1 VSGLSAFAAVGLADL
16 VVLSVRDSVELGNL
30 AGFSVLFV
38 ALRNTCAETWE
49 LSELA
54 WAFNIESGEFKAAHW
69 EVACAHITFSCKSWR
84 NLSEVLYVLLAKA
97 VLEALR
103 SGSDDTSEESNEE
116 EFHFDC
122 LDVFV

>member
-1 VSGLSAFAAVGLADL
+1 L
-16 VVLSVRDSVELGNL
+16 VVLGVRDGIELGNL
-30 AGFSVLFV
+30 AGFSVLLV
-38 ALRNTCAETWE
+38 ALRNTCTEAWE

-54 WAFNIESGEFKAAHW
+54 GALNVEFWEGEAAQW
-69 EVACAHITFSCKSWR
+69 ELAYMIIRRSELLNCGD
-84 NLSEVLYVLLAKA
+84 LSEVLDVLLAEA

-103 SGSDDTSEESNEE
+103 GSSDDTSEESNEE